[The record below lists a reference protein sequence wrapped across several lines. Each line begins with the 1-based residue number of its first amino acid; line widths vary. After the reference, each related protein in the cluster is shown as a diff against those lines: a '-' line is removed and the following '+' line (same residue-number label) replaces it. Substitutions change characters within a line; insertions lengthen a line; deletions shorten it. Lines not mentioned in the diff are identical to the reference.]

1 MRLSRSAASESS
13 PSFITFLSMV
23 GFLYAMYRVSV
34 DVGGTFTDLVALDEE
49 TGEVINIKT
58 PSVPKNPEKGV
69 INAVKAFLGE
79 HEADMVKMIGHATT
93 IATNAL
99 FGQVDLDL
107 PRTGLVTTAGFK
119 DVIEIGR
126 QRRAEVYNLFF
137 ERPPMLVKRRHR
149 YELAERIKSDGS
161 IEKGISGDEFN
172 SVIKRLTEDG
182 VESVAVGF
190 INSYAN
196 TVHEEQ
202 VKQAIKDR
210 LDVYVSASYEI
221 SNEYREYERFSTA
234 IVNAVLMP
242 VIHKYITQLKED
254 LEELR
259 LRTQLYVMQSNGGLA
274 KSNVVSQKP
283 ATIVESG
290 PAAGVIA
297 AAWLGEQTGI
307 KNIISFDMGGTTAK
321 AGTVRGKIPEVVP
334 EYEVAGKIHMGRL
347 VKGSGYPVRFPFI
360 DLAECSAG
368 GGTIA
373 EAVNGALMVG
383 PLSAGAAPGPACY
396 GRGGTEATITD
407 ANLLLG
413 RLNPG
418 DLLDGA
424 MSIHPEKAE
433 EAYKRLGDELDIDAE
448 EAAISVVRIANS
460 MMSKILRIVSVERGY
475 DPRDFALVA
484 FGGAGPMHVC
494 ALAEELEID
503 KIIVPPNPGM
513 FSALGLLT
521 ADLFH
526 DYSRPVLSDVNDVD
540 AEHVESLFKEMLRE
554 GEDTL
559 ESEDVPRASQR
570 YQRTFDMRYKGQGFE
585 LNIET
590 EVPFTEQS
598 IARALE
604 AFHMKHTEVYGY
616 AEEDEP
622 VEVVNAKLRVIGLLE
637 SPMLKI
643 RKLSGVAEP
652 RETRRVYFETDNRW
666 YDTGVY
672 DRLDLGAE
680 ANGPAIIEQYDS
692 TTVIYPDWSFKPD
705 TLGNLILRRSNQ

>member
-1 MRLSRSAASESS
+1 
-13 PSFITFLSMV
+13 
-23 GFLYAMYRVSV
+23 MYRVSV
-34 DVGGTFTDLVALDEE
+34 DVGGTFTDLVALDEK

-69 INAVKAFLGE
+69 INAVEAFLE
-79 HEADMVKMIGHATT
+79 IHNADSIRMIGHATT

-99 FGQVDLDL
+99 FSQVDLDL
-107 PRTGLVTTAGFK
+107 PRTGLVTTKGFK

-149 YELAERIKSDGS
+149 YELTERVSHTGE
-161 IEKGISGDEFN
+161 IESGISQDELEAIIN
-172 SVIKRLTEDG
+172 QMSMDG

-196 TVHEEQ
+196 TSHEER
-202 VKQAIKDR
+202 VKQAIKEK
-210 LDVYVSASYEI
+210 LDAYVTASYEI

-234 IVNAVLMP
+234 VVNAVLMP
-242 VIHKYITQLKED
+242 VIHKYINQLEDD
-254 LEELR
+254 LEKHNLM
-259 LRTQLYVMQSNGGLA
+259 TQLYVMQSNGGLA

-373 EAVNGALMVG
+373 KAVNGSLMVG
-383 PLSAGAAPGPACY
+383 PMSAGAEPGPACY
-396 GRGGTEATITD
+396 GRGGVEATITD

-413 RLNPG
+413 RLNP
-418 DLLDGA
+418 DNLLDGA
-424 MSIHPEKAE
+424 MDIHPDLAD
-433 EAYKRLGDELDIDAE
+433 EAYKRLGGELGISAE

-503 KIIVPPNPGM
+503 SIVVPPNPGM

-526 DYSRPVLSDVNDVD
+526 DYSRPILTD
-540 AEHVESLFKEMLRE
+540 AKQVEADRVEKHFRDMMNE
-554 GEDTL
+554 GMGTL
-559 ESEDVPRASQR
+559 DSEDVPRTHQR
-570 YQRTFDMRYKGQGFE
+570 YQRTLDMRYRGQGFE
-585 LNIET
+585 LNIAT
-590 EVPFTEQS
+590 ESPFSKES
-598 IARALE
+598 ITKAVE
-604 AFHMKHTEVYGY
+604 DFHAKHTEVYGY
-616 AEEDEP
+616 AEKDEP
-622 VEVVNAKLRVIGLLE
+622 VEVVNAKLRVIRLLE
-637 SPMLKI
+637 SPMLKE
-643 RKLSGVAEP
+643 RSLSGVAMP
-652 RETRRVYFETDNRW
+652 RETRRVYFETDNSW
-666 YDTGVY
+666 HKTGVF
-672 DRLDLGAE
+672 DRSSLGTE

-705 TLGNLILRRSNQ
+705 ARGNLILRRKQR

>member
-1 MRLSRSAASESS
+1 
-13 PSFITFLSMV
+13 
-23 GFLYAMYRVSV
+23 MYRVSV

-69 INAVKAFLGE
+69 VNAVEAFLGS
-79 HEADMVKMIGHATT
+79 HDADSVRMIGHATT

-107 PRTGLVTTAGFK
+107 PRTGLVTTKGFK

-149 YELAERIKSDGS
+149 YEVEERIRHDGVVEQS
-161 IEKGISGDEFN
+161 ISGSELD
-172 SVIKRLTEDG
+172 SVISRLSSDG
-182 VESVAVGF
+182 VESVAVGL

-196 TVHEEQ
+196 TVHEER
-202 VKQAIKDR
+202 VKQAIKER
-210 LDVYVSASYEI
+210 LDVYVTASHEI

-234 IVNAVLMP
+234 VVNAVLMP
-242 VIHKYITQLKED
+242 VIHKYINQ
-254 LEELR
+254 LEENLASLG

-274 KSNVVSQKP
+274 KSNVVSRKP

-297 AAWLGEQTGI
+297 AAWLGEQTGV

-373 EAVNGALMVG
+373 EVVNGALMVG
-383 PLSAGAAPGPACY
+383 PMSAGAVPGPACY
-396 GRGGTEATITD
+396 GRGGVEATITD

-418 DLLDGA
+418 NLLDGA
-424 MSIHPEKAE
+424 MDIHPGLAAD
-433 EAYKRLGDELDIDAE
+433 AYKRLGSELGIGSE
-448 EAAISVVRIANS
+448 EAAVSVIRIANS

-494 ALAEELEID
+494 ALAEELEINNVL
-503 KIIVPPNPGM
+503 VPPNPGM

-526 DYSRPVLSDVNDVD
+526 DYSRPVLSDVTEVD
-540 AEHVESLFKEMLRE
+540 ADNVEMLFKEMLEE
-554 GEDTL
+554 GRDTL
-559 ESEDVPRASQR
+559 DSEDVPRSNQS
-570 YQRTFDMRYKGQGFE
+570 YKRTLDMRYRGQGFE

-590 EVPFTEQS
+590 ETPFKLES
-598 IARALE
+598 INKAVRD
-604 AFHMKHTEVYGY
+604 FHAKHTEVYGY

-622 VEVVNAKLRVIGLLE
+622 VEVVNTKLRVIGLLE
-637 SPMLKI
+637 SPHMKTGELTG
-643 RKLSGVAEP
+643 LAEP
-652 RETRRVYFETDNRW
+652 RETRRVFFETDDNW
-666 YDTGVY
+666 HDVGIY
-672 DRLDLGAE
+672 DRSKLGAE
-680 ANGPAIIEQYDS
+680 AVGPAIIEQYDS

-705 TLGNLILRRSNQ
+705 KLGNLILRRRQR

>member
-1 MRLSRSAASESS
+1 M
-13 PSFITFLSMV
+13 F
-23 GFLYAMYRVSV
+23 RVSV

-49 TGEVINIKT
+49 SGEVINIKT
-58 PSVPKNPEKGV
+58 PSVPKNPERGV
-69 INAVKAFLGE
+69 VNAVEAFLE
-79 HEADMVKMIGHATT
+79 THEADSVRMIGHATT

-107 PRTGLVTTAGFK
+107 PRVGLVTTSGFK

-149 YELAERIKSDGS
+149 YELSERIGSDGTIVS
-161 IEKGISGDEFN
+161 SVKDEELG
-172 SVIKRLTEDG
+172 SVIDKMMDDG
-182 VESVAVGF
+182 IESVAVGF

-196 TVHEEQ
+196 TVHEET
-202 VKQAIKDR
+202 VKRAIQER
-210 LDVYVSASYEI
+210 LNIYVTASYEI

-234 IVNAVLMP
+234 VVNSVLMP
-242 VIHKYITQLKED
+242 VIHKYITQLESD
-254 LEELR
+254 LESLG
-259 LRTQLYVMQSNGGLA
+259 LKTQLYVMQSNGGLA
-274 KSNVVSQKP
+274 KSNTVSRKP

-297 AAWLGEQTGI
+297 SAWLGEQTGI
-307 KNIISFDMGGTTAK
+307 RNIISFDMGGTTAK
-321 AGTVRGKIPEVVP
+321 AGTVRGRVPEVVP

-373 EAVNGALMVG
+373 KAVNGLLMVG
-383 PLSAGAAPGPACY
+383 PLSAGAVPGPACY
-396 GRGGTEATITD
+396 GRGGDEATITD

-418 DLLDGA
+418 NLLDGA
-424 MSIHPEKAE
+424 MSIYPEKAM
-433 EAYKRLGDELDIDAE
+433 EAYRVLGDGLGIGAE
-448 EAAISVVRIANS
+448 MAAVSVIRIANS

-475 DPRDFALVA
+475 DPRDFSLVA

-503 KIIVPPNPGM
+503 NVVIPPNPGM

-526 DYSRPVLSDVNDVD
+526 DYSRPVLSEVKDVD
-540 AEHVESLFKEMLRE
+540 ASRVEALFREMETE
-554 GEDTL
+554 GKQTL
-559 ESEDVPRASQR
+559 DSEDVPESHHRG
-570 YQRTFDMRYKGQGFE
+570 QRTLDMRYKGQGFE
-585 LNIET
+585 LNIDTET
-590 EVPFTEQS
+590 PFSGES
-598 IARALE
+598 IVKAVQG
-604 AFHMKHTEVYGY
+604 FHTKHTEVYGY

-622 VEVVNAKLRVIGLLE
+622 VEVVNAKLRVIGLLDSPRLKEKE
-637 SPMLKI
+637 S
-643 RKLSGVAEP
+643 RGVSKP
-652 RETRRVYFETDNRW
+652 RETRRVFFESDNMW
-666 YDTGVY
+666 HDTGVY
-672 DRLDLGAE
+672 DRVGLGSE
-680 ANGPAIIEQYDS
+680 AIGPAIIEQYDS
-692 TTVIYPDWSFKPD
+692 TTVIYPGWSFKPD
-705 TLGNLILRRSNQ
+705 KFGNLVLRRVTK